1 MTKEPDMSS
10 IYLAQIGALE
20 AELER
25 VNRENTRLWM
35 ENRALR
41 GRLYLNG
48 LPYDVT
54 EEVENGKG

>member
-1 MTKEPDMSS
+1 MSS
-10 IYLAQIGALE
+10 IYLAQLGALE

-25 VNRENTRLWM
+25 VNRKNTRLDK

-41 GRLYLNG
+41 SRLFLNG

-54 EEVENGKG
+54 EKVQNGEG

>member
-10 IYLAQIGALE
+10 IYLAQLGALE

-25 VNRENTRLWM
+25 VNRENTRLDK

-41 GRLYLNG
+41 SRLFLNG

-54 EEVENGKG
+54 EKVENGEG